1 MASLF
6 DGTKGMEDIAEIL
19 SRMEANIP
27 DPSSNSQKLW
37 KLRRATNISSHNPS
51 REKMLEKAVVM
62 LAENGHM
69 PGWFNECP
77 NASGIAGPSA
87 DKRSCVDLVHWREAD
102 SHARLVELK
111 WVELKWKRDSP
122 SEAVRQ
128 ILRYGAAYLFCR
140 MHRNR
145 LDKLRVWQGS
155 VMDACDISLQ
165 VAAPA
170 RYYTDSG
177 LRHCLSRAR
186 ENLARFDIGS
196 RIGGLSMSLDVLAFP
211 EWFDRLPF
219 ANGEQVRSQCGASGL
234 TEAGR
239 KVRDAFDGLASVYP
253 EAEGGQP

>member
-6 DGTKGMEDIAEIL
+6 DKTMGTENIAEIL
-19 SRMEANIP
+19 RQMEANIP
-27 DPSSNSQKLW
+27 HPSSNSKKLW
-37 KLRRATNISSHNPS
+37 QLRRATNIKSHNPS
-51 REKMLEKAVVM
+51 REKMLEKAVAM

-111 WVELKWKRDSP
+111 WKSDSP

-128 ILRYGAAYLFCR
+128 ILRYGAAYLYCR
-140 MHRNR
+140 IHRNR
-145 LDKLRVWQGS
+145 LPVWRGS

-170 RYYTDSG
+170 DYYTDSG

-186 ENLARFDIGS
+186 ENLARFDIGA
-196 RIGGLSMSLDVLAFP
+196 RIDGLSMSLDVLAFP

-219 ANGEQVRSQCGASGL
+219 SNGEEVRAECGTAKL

-239 KVRDAFDGLASVYP
+239 QVRDAFNGLAPVFP
-253 EAEGGQP
+253 EAEGGRP

>member
-6 DGTKGMEDIAEIL
+6 DKTMSLVDIAEIL
-19 SRMEANIP
+19 RQMEANIP
-27 DPSSNSQKLW
+27 HPSSNSKKLW
-37 KLRRATNISSHNPS
+37 QLRRATGIDSHNPS
-51 REKMLEKAVVM
+51 RETMLEKAVAM

-69 PGWFNECP
+69 PGWFNQCP
-77 NASGIAGPSA
+77 TASGIGGSSRNRRR
-87 DKRSCVDLVHWREAD
+87 DVDLVHWREAD
-102 SHARLVELK
+102 GHARLVELK
-111 WVELKWKRDSP
+111 WVELKQKSGSP

-145 LDKLRVWQGS
+145 LNKLRVGRGS
-155 VMDACDISLQ
+155 LMDACDISLQ

-170 RYYTDSG
+170 GYYTDPG

-186 ENLARFDIGS
+186 EYLARFDIGS
-196 RIGGLSMSLDVLAFP
+196 RIDGLSMSLDVLAFP
-211 EWFDRLPF
+211 ECFDRLPF
-219 ANGEQVRSQCGASGL
+219 TNAEEVRAECGTGEL

-253 EAEGGQP
+253 EADGGRQ

>member
-6 DGTKGMEDIAEIL
+6 DKTMGLEDIAEIL
-19 SRMEANIP
+19 NQMDANIP
-27 DPSSNSQKLW
+27 HPSSNSGSLW
-37 KLRRATNISSHNPS
+37 KLRRATNICSHNTS
-51 REKMLEKAVVM
+51 QEKMLERAVAM
-62 LAENGHM
+62 LAEKGHM

-77 NASGIAGPSA
+77 IASGIASTSA
-87 DKRSCVDLVHWREAD
+87 DKRSCVDLVHWTR
-102 SHARLVELK
+102 SGMRARLVELK
-111 WVELKWKRDSP
+111 WDSDSP

-128 ILRYGAAYLFCR
+128 ILSYGAAYLFCR
-140 MHRNR
+140 EHRNR
-145 LDKLRVWQGS
+145 LPVGRGS

-165 VAAPA
+165 VTAPA
-170 RYYTDSG
+170 GYYTEPG

-196 RIGGLSMSLDVLAFP
+196 RIDGLSMSLDVLAFP

-219 ANGEQVRSQCGASGL
+219 ANGEQVRAECGTAKL

-253 EAEGGQP
+253 EADGGRP